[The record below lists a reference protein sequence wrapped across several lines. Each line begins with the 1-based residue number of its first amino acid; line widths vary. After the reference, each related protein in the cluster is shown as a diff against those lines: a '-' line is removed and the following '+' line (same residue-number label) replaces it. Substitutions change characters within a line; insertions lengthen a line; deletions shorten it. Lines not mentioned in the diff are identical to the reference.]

1 MYVNYTSGKLFKN
14 KHDAGEDYGLLLSH
28 KKSYNNAICSMDT
41 LGDYHTKLSQIEKNK
56 YHMVS
61 LYMESKKKKERKIQM
76 NVFTKWKQT
85 QRLGKQTC
93 GYQRGHVVGGRRDIS
108 GV

>member
-1 MYVNYTSGKLFKN
+1 
-14 KHDAGEDYGLLLSH
+14 
-28 KKSYNNAICSMDT
+28 MDT